1 MREKL
6 AAFKRSRAGQFVQKI
21 QDDRAPNLAVLLG
34 WGTLN
39 TLLPLT
45 LGMLAIAGFVL
56 RDPQRLNQL
65 TDVVFSVLPSEAA
78 QTLQGILTSTR
89 QSAGAAGIISLLLLL
104 LTGTNFFSNMQMVF
118 NLAYHVEDRNF
129 ILQRVISLIMLVI
142 ATALLLVSTT
152 AYGLGSVIGS
162 LPIAVPVGPVLGRLI
177 GWVISIVSAIVLFL
191 LLYKI
196 LPNKPQAWKQA
207 LPGALTA
214 AVLFFVILQLFPLYT
229 TLFPPNQAY
238 AAFGVFLL
246 LMFWLYLLGL
256 VLVAGAELNAFLEE
270 PGRATAL
277 AASKARAEKGQAQV
291 QQTGATVEAEATG
304 TAWAGGEETGGT
316 GEERPGPFGRRPA
329 RAGADHSK
337 VDEEH
342 ARRGR
347 PVPAGARAGGGS
359 FVAGKLIGFA
369 GLTVA
374 ALLLRGQHPTAA
386 PESPPR

>member
-6 AAFKRSRAGQFVQKI
+6 EAFKRSRAGQFVQKI
-21 QDDRAPNLAVLLG
+21 QDDRAPNLAVLLA

-56 RDPQRLNQL
+56 RDPERLNQL
-65 TDVVFSVLPSEAA
+65 TNVVFSALPSEAA

-89 QSAGAAGIISLLLLL
+89 QSAGTAGVISLLLLL
-104 LTGTNFFSNMQMVF
+104 LTGTNFFANMQMVF
-118 NLAYHVEDRNF
+118 NMAYHVEDRNM
-129 ILQRVISLIMLVI
+129 ILQRVISLVMLVI

-152 AYGLGSVIGS
+152 AYGLGNLIGS
-162 LPIAVPVGPVLGRLI
+162 LPIAIPVGPVLGRLI
-177 GWVISIVSAIVLFL
+177 GWVISIVSAILMFL

-196 LPNKPQAWKQA
+196 LPNKPQGWKQT
-207 LPGALTA
+207 LPGALMA

-238 AAFGVFLL
+238 AAFGVFLV

-291 QQTGATVEAEATG
+291 RETGGTVEAEATG
-304 TAWAGGEETGGT
+304 TAWAGGEETAGAT
-316 GEERPGPFGRRPA
+316 EQRPGPSGRRPA
-329 RAGADHSK
+329 RAGADQPGQPEA
-337 VDEEH
+337 V
-342 ARRGR
+342 
-347 PVPAGARAGGGS
+347 GAQPGGGS
-359 FVAGKLIGFA
+359 SIPGKLIGFA
-369 GLTVA
+369 GLAVA
-374 ALLLRGQHPTAA
+374 AVLLRGQLSAA
-386 PESPPR
+386 GSPSPHR

>member
-21 QDDRAPNLAVLLG
+21 QDDRAPNLAVLLA

-45 LGMLAIAGFVL
+45 LGMLAISGFVL
-56 RDPQRLNQL
+56 RDPERLSQL
-65 TDVVFSVLPSEAA
+65 TNVVFSVLPSEAA

-89 QSAGAAGIISLLLLL
+89 QSAGTAGLISLLLLL
-104 LTGTNFFSNMQMVF
+104 FTGTNFFANMQMVF
-118 NLAYHVEDRNF
+118 NMAYHVEDRNML
-129 ILQRVISLIMLVI
+129 LQRVISLVMLVI

-152 AYGLGSVIGS
+152 AYGLGNLIGS

-177 GWVISIVSAIVLFL
+177 GWIISIASAILLFL

-196 LPNKPQAWKQA
+196 LPNKPQGWKQT
-207 LPGALTA
+207 LPGALMAT
-214 AVLFFVILQLFPLYT
+214 VLFFVILQVFPLYT
-229 TLFPPNQAY
+229 ALFPPNQAY
-238 AAFGVFLL
+238 AAFGVFLV

-270 PGRATAL
+270 PGRSTAL

-291 QQTGATVEAEATG
+291 RQTGGTVEAEATG

-316 GEERPGPFGRRPA
+316 AEEKPGPFGRRPA
-329 RAGADHSK
+329 RAGA
-337 VDEEH
+337 EQ
-342 ARRGR
+342 RGR
-347 PVPAGARAGGGS
+347 PEAVGARAGGGS
-359 FVAGKLIGFA
+359 SIAGKLIGFA
-369 GLTVA
+369 GLAVA
-374 ALLLRGQHPTAA
+374 ALLLRGQHSTAGSQ
-386 PESPPR
+386 PPPR

>member
-1 MREKL
+1 MRDKL
-6 AAFKRSRAGQFVQKI
+6 EAFKRSRAGQFVQKV
-21 QDDRAPNLAVLLG
+21 QDDRAPNLAILLA

-56 RDPQRLNQL
+56 RDPARLNQL
-65 TDVVFSVLPSEAA
+65 TEVVFSVLPSEAA
-78 QTLQGILTSTR
+78 RTLQGILTTTR
-89 QSAGAAGIISLLLLL
+89 QSAGAAGLISLLLLL

-129 ILQRVISLIMLVI
+129 ILQRVMSLIMLVI

-152 AYGLGSVIGS
+152 AYGLGNLIGA
-162 LPIAVPVGPVLGRLI
+162 LPIALPVGPVLGRLL
-177 GWVISIVSAIVLFL
+177 GWLISIVSAIVLFL

-229 TLFPPNQAY
+229 ALFPPNQAY
-238 AAFGVFLL
+238 AAFGVFLV

-291 QQTGATVEAEATG
+291 RQAGGRVQAEATG
-304 TAWAGGEETGGT
+304 TAWAGGEETRGT
-316 GEERPGPFGRRPA
+316 GEERPGPFGRRPTQA
-329 RAGADHSK
+329 AADQ
-337 VDEEH
+337 
-342 ARRGR
+342 RGR
-347 PVPAGARAGGGS
+347 PAAASAQAGGGS
-359 FVAGKLIGFA
+359 SIPGKLIGFA

-374 ALLLRGQHPTAA
+374 ALLLRGQHATAA
-386 PESPPR
+386 PESSPR